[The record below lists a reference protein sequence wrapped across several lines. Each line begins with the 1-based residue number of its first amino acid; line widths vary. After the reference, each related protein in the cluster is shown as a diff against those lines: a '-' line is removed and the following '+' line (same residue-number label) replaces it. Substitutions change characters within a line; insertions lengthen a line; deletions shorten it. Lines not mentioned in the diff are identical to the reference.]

1 MHSDVDQYETSTTG
15 LTPDSELLTVLSAEA
30 ARVAGEEVQPRNPS
44 RIRSSTDA
52 TYTSQG
58 RTNTYPK
65 STRRRRVWAAPPPQ
79 RVVLPRAKPSRR
91 NPGSVL
97 RSHAQRLSGLLKND
111 ETRAEVIG
119 KAGRDGGKE
128 PKTRHGKGLY
138 DGKQGRR
145 RESERGRPSPA
156 SAVSEKISAVGAR
169 CDVCCSRNDEDGGV
183 ERREVGGVVGCSL
196 RNVVGAQQM
205 VQPDG
210 WSNRS
215 SATRVRREQIS
226 APPIASGRNDGLKTK
241 EFDGSALLVGHFS
254 VHLLTGLVCD
264 LT

>member
-1 MHSDVDQYETSTTG
+1 M
-15 LTPDSELLTVLSAEA
+15 
-30 ARVAGEEVQPRNPS
+30 QPRNPS
-44 RIRSSTDA
+44 RIRSSIDA

-79 RVVLPRAKPSRR
+79 RVVLPRAEPSRR

-111 ETRAEVIG
+111 KTRAEVIG

-128 PKTRHGKGLY
+128 PNTRHGKGLY
-138 DGKQGRR
+138 DGKQGPR

-183 ERREVGGVVGCSL
+183 ERREVGGVAGCSL
-196 RNVVGAQQM
+196 RNIVGAQQM

-210 WSNRS
+210 WSNRY

-226 APPIASGRNDGLKTK
+226 APPIASGRNDVLQNEGIRRKR
-241 EFDGSALLVGHFS
+241 SVGRSLFS
-254 VHLLTGLVCD
+254 SPVDRTGLRSHVISKLRCRANSHGIFKQAQRQSRNGRVFLVCWRV
-264 LT
+264 